1 MTKMSLL
8 EAPEARSLL
17 KDATVEASEVAG
29 CRGRVERLMRRY
41 LPLFYREEQREN
53 ATLVIRGL
61 LSGLER
67 KTCEPIARAAGVA
80 RKPVQF
86 FVGNG
91 KWDDEAVMAELRKHV
106 AEELGDPGAV
116 VVIDG
121 STFVKKGKAS
131 CGVGRQWCGRL
142 GKVENCQTG
151 VFLTYAAA
159 GGHALVDRRLYLPK
173 DWTGDDARRKQCH
186 VPEKVVFEEKWR
198 MALEMIREHGS
209 ALPHGWITGDDEFGR
224 VVELRR
230 LLRER
235 GEHYVL
241 DVPCTTPVRDL
252 EQRRPPRRSRRLRK
266 VPFVRIDAWAK
277 KQRPEKWQR
286 LKLRDSEQGPVMVE
300 AITRRV
306 ATRDEKRRRGP
317 EERAVVIRTLGEHPV
332 TDYCLSDAGPDVPLS
347 ELVRVHGQRHG
358 IEEVLQ
364 EGKQEVGLAHY
375 EVRSWTG
382 WHHHMT
388 LSLLASWFLT
398 LERERVG
405 KKNPGVDGLADAPDI
420 HVAVA
425 SAAAYGARDCR
436 HDHAGVA
443 AQRNDAYL
451 QVACRHRRL
460 PATTAA

>member
-1 MTKMSLL
+1 MTRMSLL

-17 KDATVEASEVAG
+17 EDATVEASEVAG

-41 LPLFYREEQREN
+41 LPLFYREEQRVN
-53 ATLVIRGL
+53 ATLMIRGL

-86 FVGNG
+86 FVGSG
-91 KWDDEAVMAELRKHV
+91 KWDDESVMAELRTHV
-106 AEELGDPGAV
+106 AEELGDPTAV
-116 VVIDG
+116 LVIDG
-121 STFVKKGKAS
+121 STFVKKGNAS

-159 GGHALVDRRLYLPK
+159 GGHAMVDRRLYLPK
-173 DWTGDDARRKQCH
+173 DWAGDGVRRKQCH
-186 VPEKVVFEEKWR
+186 VPGEVVFEEKWR
-198 MALEMIREHGS
+198 MALEMIRGHGS
-209 ALPHGWITGDDEFGR
+209 ELPHGWVTGDDEFGR

-230 LLRER
+230 RLREH

-252 EQRRPPRRSRRLRK
+252 EQRRPPRRSRQRRK

-277 KQRPEKWQR
+277 KQPPEKWLR

-306 ATRDEKRRRGP
+306 AAKDERRHMGP
-317 EERAVVIRTLGEHPV
+317 EERAVVIRTLVENPV
-332 TDYCLSDAGPDVPLS
+332 IDYCLSNAGPEVPLS
-347 ELVRVHGQRHG
+347 ELVRAHGQRHR
-358 IEEVLQ
+358 IEEALQ
-364 EGKQEVGLAHY
+364 EGKQEVGLAQY

-388 LSLLASWFLT
+388 LSLLALWFLT

-405 KKNPGVDGLADAPDI
+405 KKNPGVDGLADAPDV
-420 HVAVA
+420 HGAVA
-425 SAAAYGARDCR
+425 SATTFGTGDCL
-436 HDHAGVA
+436 HDHSGTA
-443 AQRNDAYL
+443 AQRNDAHL
-451 QVACRHRRL
+451 QMARRHRRL
-460 PATTAA
+460 PSTTAA